1 MMTMIA
7 SGHAQTES
15 SEKSWTMDDCI
26 RYAIVHSTNV
36 RRKVMEEKIANTE
49 VQTVLSDFLP
59 SVTGNVNGQYSW
71 GRNIDPETNI
81 YNNYTTFNN
90 YYSLYATL
98 TVFDGGQTI
107 NRFRQAK
114 LLRRQGQTQLQQASD
129 DKAIEVMQKFV
140 DVVYAQRCVEL
151 ASEKY
156 DESTRLLMKTKRMEE
171 LGIKSLPDVAL
182 VESQVAEDDY
192 NLTHSRNQFQT
203 AMLALK
209 SVMNYPV
216 DDSLMVSYHPSGEVE
231 VPRIS
236 DDIYTYALQ
245 NNPKAVSAQMNVRKA
260 EFDHI
265 IAKGRL
271 LPSLSLQASVSTGYF
286 RNISGGGS
294 APPFHSQFWDN
305 VGEGVSA
312 SLSLPLFE
320 FSRYKN
326 VRKAKRNIELAQL
339 ERDETMRQLHDD
351 ITQAVLD
358 CEGYAKE
365 VEKMASKVESDSLAY
380 HLSYRKYEEGM
391 LSTFE
396 LRTSSNTLLDSRI
409 RLLQMQMMYI
419 IKRKLVNY
427 YKGEGI

>member
-36 RRKVMEEKIANTE
+36 RRKVMEEKIAKTE

-182 VESQVAEDDY
+182 VWG
-192 NLTHSRNQFQT
+192 SR
-203 AMLALK
+203 
-209 SVMNYPV
+209 
-216 DDSLMVSYHPSGEVE
+216 
-231 VPRIS
+231 
-236 DDIYTYALQ
+236 
-245 NNPKAVSAQMNVRKA
+245 
-260 EFDHI
+260 
-265 IAKGRL
+265 
-271 LPSLSLQASVSTGYF
+271 
-286 RNISGGGS
+286 GS
-294 APPFHSQFWDN
+294 S
-305 VGEGVSA
+305 
-312 SLSLPLFE
+312 
-320 FSRYKN
+320 
-326 VRKAKRNIELAQL
+326 
-339 ERDETMRQLHDD
+339 
-351 ITQAVLD
+351 
-358 CEGYAKE
+358 
-365 VEKMASKVESDSLAY
+365 
-380 HLSYRKYEEGM
+380 HL
-391 LSTFE
+391 
-396 LRTSSNTLLDSRI
+396 
-409 RLLQMQMMYI
+409 
-419 IKRKLVNY
+419 
-427 YKGEGI
+427 

>member
-36 RRKVMEEKIANTE
+36 RRKVMEEKIAKTE

-114 LLRRQGQTQLQQASD
+114 LLHRQGQTQLQQASD

-271 LPSLSLQASVSTGYF
+271 LPSLSLHLSPPAISV
-286 RNISGGGS
+286 ISLVE
-294 APPFHSQFWDN
+294 APPRPFIRSSGITLVKGSRLPCHCRFSSSHDIRMCVKQSGILN
-305 VGEGVSA
+305 
-312 SLSLPLFE
+312 SLSL
-320 FSRYKN
+320 N
-326 VRKAKRNIELAQL
+326 VTRRCDSSTMISLRLCSIVRDMRRRWRRWQARLKA
-339 ERDETMRQLHDD
+339 
-351 ITQAVLD
+351 
-358 CEGYAKE
+358 
-365 VEKMASKVESDSLAY
+365 
-380 HLSYRKYEEGM
+380 
-391 LSTFE
+391 
-396 LRTSSNTLLDSRI
+396 TL
-409 RLLQMQMMYI
+409 
-419 IKRKLVNY
+419 
-427 YKGEGI
+427 

>member
-36 RRKVMEEKIANTE
+36 RRKVMEEKIAKTE

-216 DDSLMVSYHPSGEVE
+216 DDSLAVSYHPSGEVE

-365 VEKMASKVESDSLAY
+365 VEKMASKVES
-380 HLSYRKYEEGM
+380 
-391 LSTFE
+391 
-396 LRTSSNTLLDSRI
+396 
-409 RLLQMQMMYI
+409 
-419 IKRKLVNY
+419 KRKIVNY